1 MSWIDTVTSLLAN
14 PTTAAAGTS
23 MLNAMGSKTT
33 TNSLIMNQLSLLE
46 QNPSSAVTI
55 VSAIGGISGVPPAIM
70 PLVNNLPNLANDPST
85 AGKAALLSAVAQIES
100 LLPQSRWL

>member
-1 MSWIDTVTSLLAN
+1 
-14 PTTAAAGTS
+14 

-70 PLVNNLPNLANDPST
+70 PLVNNLPNLANDPSP

>member
-46 QNPSSAVTI
+46 QNPSSAVHHRECYRR
-55 VSAIGGISGVPPAIM
+55 
-70 PLVNNLPNLANDPST
+70 NLRRA
-85 AGKAALLSAVAQIES
+85 AGHHAAGQ
-100 LLPQSRWL
+100 